1 MHAVDFQ
8 PAITHL
14 PRSAETALKI
24 LNVDAAAA
32 LRLPARNTGSGDLLK
47 SRHSKPLIWGITGGA
62 RRGVPLLG
70 AVTWRLS
77 MLQNIV
83 DQRRLNP
90 LLALPVIVVIL
101 AAAAGLGTLWG
112 VELPGRV
119 AATSAAP
126 AQLAAAEELAREAR
140 ANLVAA
146 AAATDSDASRRKI
159 EIAMAA
165 LAQHHERMVEE
176 FKSTQNGAHYAYA
189 AALLV
194 CLLSL
199 AGGTAYVLH
208 VRRRI
213 LGPVALLGHV
223 MNTMRQDFSFARRA
237 SAHGHP
243 AVANMTG
250 EFNEL
255 MAGIQASL
263 LRVVAEV
270 ENVNTVAARVADAPQ
285 QIAAGLREQG
295 ELAAATAAAVGA
307 MTAGINQVAD
317 NARAATEA
325 ALDSSRLSE
334 QSGKTAREAAA
345 EMARIADSVN
355 QSAQLIETLSRRSS
369 EISGIVQVIKDIA
382 EQTNLLALNAAIEA
396 ARAGEQGRGFAVVA
410 DEVRKL
416 AERTAGATTEISAMI
431 EAIQSEINAAVKN
444 LGAGNER
451 VNQGVKLAEDVAGA
465 LATING
471 GVQSALA
478 RISDIAQAT
487 GGHGA
492 ASMQIAGNIER
503 MVRMAG
509 ENADAMTRAVEDAR
523 EVEQAAAKLQSEAGR
538 YAA

>member
-1 MHAVDFQ
+1 
-8 PAITHL
+8 
-14 PRSAETALKI
+14 
-24 LNVDAAAA
+24 
-32 LRLPARNTGSGDLLK
+32 
-47 SRHSKPLIWGITGGA
+47 
-62 RRGVPLLG
+62 
-70 AVTWRLS
+70 

-263 LRVVAEV
+263 LRV